1 MSRDS
6 GGTKGSALNDA
17 SATPLLSERRQ
28 VIDSATP
35 AANAESTEHRL
46 RRVLRQCK
54 DLPEEVRAAKFTR
67 VQQRRLDKALLTTL
81 LTQGPPASGD
91 ENWDSRLLK
100 RKQSLLRHLDKVMHC
115 IFIRLPGV
123 HYTIEV
129 DLEARAVAY
138 WEWQR
143 L

>member
-1 MSRDS
+1 MSRDFE
-6 GGTKGSALNDA
+6 GINGSALEDA
-17 SATPLLSERRQ
+17 SATAFLPERQQ
-28 VIDSATP
+28 VAKSVIP
-35 AANAESTEHRL
+35 ASNLESTEHEL

-54 DLPEEVRAAKFTR
+54 DLPEEVRVAKFTR
-67 VQQRRLDKALLTTL
+67 VEQRRLDEALLTTL
-81 LTQGPPASGD
+81 LSQCPPAICHED
-91 ENWDSRLLK
+91 WDLRLLK
-100 RKQSLLRHLDKVMHC
+100 RKQSLRKHLDKVLHC
-115 IFIRLPGV
+115 IFIQLPGV